1 MAKFGKFISTKSVAF
16 TKTEIDEFVKRLSA
30 LVKRYDEEV
39 KIKCLCSEYDDRL
52 MVSFKSKPKALRN
65 LNGSRIEYKGLYF
78 VLFKN
83 KGYIENYDWCKMEI
97 IDKTKP
103 QRDFESAPPFQYS
116 VYLRVDGSEIPYRHR
131 TKEGIAP
138 KSSFQYGTEFDD
150 IDFSESIREL
160 YERQLRAK

>member
-16 TKTEIDEFVKRLSA
+16 TKTETKEFVKRLSA
-30 LVKRYDEEV
+30 LVKKYDENV
-39 KIKCLCSEYDDRL
+39 KIKCSRNEYMESL
-52 MVSFKSKPKALRN
+52 MVSFESEPKTLRN
-65 LNGSRIEYKGLYF
+65 LNGSRVKYKGLYF

-103 QRDFESAPPFQYS
+103 EKDYDSAPPFQYS
-116 VYLRVDGSEIPYRHR
+116 VYLRVDGFEISYRHR
-131 TKEGIAP
+131 IKEGITP

-150 IDFSESIREL
+150 IDFAESIKEL
-160 YERQLRAK
+160 YERQLQAR

>member
-30 LVKRYDEEV
+30 LVKKYDKDAKVNYSCNEE
-39 KIKCLCSEYDDRL
+39 YDRL
-52 MVSFKSKPKALRN
+52 MVSFKSEPKTLRN
-65 LNGSRIEYKGLYF
+65 LYGSRIEYKGLYF
-78 VLFKN
+78 AFFKN

-116 VYLRVDGSEIPYRHR
+116 VYFRVDGSEIPYRHR

-150 IDFSESIREL
+150 IDFAESIKEL
-160 YERQLRAK
+160 YERQLQAR

>member
-16 TKTEIDEFVKRLSA
+16 TKTEIEKFVKHLSA
-30 LVKRYDEEV
+30 FVIKYDEDV
-39 KIKCLCSEYDDRL
+39 KIKYRYSKDYCNLI
-52 MVSFKSKPKALRN
+52 VSFESKPKALRN

-78 VLFKN
+78 ILFKN

-116 VYLRVDGSEIPYRHR
+116 VYFRVDGSEIPYRHR
-131 TKEGIAP
+131 TKESIAP
-138 KSSFQYGTEFDD
+138 KSSFQYGTEFDN
-150 IDFSESIREL
+150 IDFAESIKEL
-160 YERQLRAK
+160 YERQLQAR

>member
-1 MAKFGKFISTKSVAF
+1 MAKFGKFISTKLVAF
-16 TKTEIDEFVKRLSA
+16 TKTEIEKFVKHLSA
-30 LVKRYDEEV
+30 FVIKYDEDV
-39 KIKCLCSEYDDRL
+39 KIKYRYSKDYCNLI
-52 MVSFKSKPKALRN
+52 VSFESKPKALRN

-103 QRDFESAPPFQYS
+103 RRDFESAPPFQYS
-116 VYLRVDGSEIPYRHR
+116 VYFRVDGSEIPYRHR
-131 TKEGIAP
+131 TKMGIAP
-138 KSSFQYGTEFDD
+138 KSSYQYGTEFDD

-160 YERQLRAK
+160 FERQLRAK